1 MNMGVRELEIDGVG
15 VGGGGHEGLRKHGS
29 DRNLLT
35 IAG

>member
-1 MNMGVRELEIDGVG
+1 MNMGVRELEIDG
-15 VGGGGHEGLRKHGS
+15 GGGGHEGLRKHGS